1 MPRRT
6 NDKKL
11 SDRALTAEMYLQGHT
26 QVQIAKK
33 IGISTGQVCIDL
45 QIIRDQ
51 WAASAI
57 LNINEAK
64 NVELARINLIEKE
77 AWVDFYRSREDAEG
91 SEQSEGTGPQGITS
105 ASKIWSKG
113 RLGDHQYLRVV
124 LDCTKQRR
132 AIMGL
137 DQPTQHH
144 HTHSE
149 QTQEKKAVAALSD
162 SELDRLRASL
172 KRNSGKGSTTT
183 VH

>member
-6 NDKKL
+6 NDQKL

-26 QVQIAKK
+26 QVDIAQKV
-33 IGISTGQVCIDL
+33 GISTGQVCIDL
-45 QIIRDQ
+45 KIIRDQ

-64 NVELARINLIEKE
+64 NRELARINLIEKE
-77 AWVDFYRSREDAEG
+77 AWVDFYGSREDAEG
-91 SEQSEGTGPQGITS
+91 SEQTEGSGPQGLTS

-132 AIMGL
+132 AILGL

-144 HTHSE
+144 HAYSE
-149 QTQEKKAVAALSD
+149 PSGEQAAVAALSD
-162 SELDRLRASL
+162 SELDRLRRSL
-172 KRNSGKGSTTT
+172 KRNSGKGGT
-183 VH
+183 